1 MKKVLILGST
11 GSIGQSTLEVIKAN
25 NKDFSISGLV
35 AKSNKKLLL
44 EQANKFNVKKICL
57 INNDSKNDIFVSESE
72 IEDLIFSDQ
81 VVIVVAAISGIA
93 GLKTI
98 LSSIKAGKRILI
110 ANKEPL
116 VAAGQILMKEAKK
129 SNSEIIPIDSEHC
142 AIHQCLKNIERED
155 LNRIIITCSGGPFLG
170 KKITNFNKV
179 SVEDALNHPVW
190 KMGTKNLIDSASLM
204 NKALEIIEAK
214 WLFDLKSEQIDVII
228 HPQSIIHSMVETKD
242 NSILSVMSEPDMKI
256 CIAYGLGFPRK
267 IKSLSK
273 PLSLIENNLLEFINI
288 DQIDF
293 PSIKFARD
301 ALTSGGLMPAV
312 LNAANEIAVEKFINN
327 EIKFDLIFDTI
338 KHVMEKFDKEN
349 SKIDPSLEQILE
361 ANEKA
366 RSFSLNYICLLYT
379 SDAAD
384 E

>member
-81 VVIVVAAISGIA
+81 VDIVVAAISGIA

-142 AIHQCLKNIERED
+142 AIHQCLKNVERED
-155 LNRIIITCSGGPFLG
+155 LKRIIITCSGGPFLG
-170 KKITNFNKV
+170 KKITNFDKV

-366 RSFSLNYICLLYT
+366 RLFSLNYIKKI
-379 SDAAD
+379 
-384 E
+384 

>member
-81 VVIVVAAISGIA
+81 VDIVVAAISGIA

-98 LSSIKAGKRILI
+98 LSSIKAGKRVLI

-129 SNSEIIPIDSEHC
+129 SNSELIPIDSEHC

-170 KKITNFNKV
+170 KKITNFDKV

-338 KHVMEKFDKEN
+338 RHVMEKFDKEN

-366 RSFSLNYICLLYT
+366 RLFSLNYIKKI
-379 SDAAD
+379 
-384 E
+384 

>member
-81 VVIVVAAISGIA
+81 VDIVVAAISGIA

-116 VAAGQILMKEAKK
+116 VAAGHILMKEAKK

-170 KKITNFNKV
+170 KKITNFNEV

-256 CIAYGLGFPRK
+256 CIAYGLGYPRK

-366 RSFSLNYICLLYT
+366 KLYSLNYIKKI
-379 SDAAD
+379 
-384 E
+384 

>member
-81 VVIVVAAISGIA
+81 VDIVVAAISGIA

-155 LNRIIITCSGGPFLG
+155 LKRIIITCSGGPFLG

-366 RSFSLNYICLLYT
+366 RLFSLNYIKKI
-379 SDAAD
+379 
-384 E
+384 

>member
-11 GSIGQSTLEVIKAN
+11 GSIGRSTLEVIEAN
-25 NKDFSISGLV
+25 NEDFSLAGLV
-35 AKSNKKLLL
+35 AKSNEKLLL
-44 EQANKFNVKKICL
+44 EQANKYKVNNICL
-57 INNDSKNDIFVSESE
+57 INKKSKNDIFISESE
-72 IEDLIFSDQ
+72 VEDLIFSDQ
-81 VVIVVAAISGIA
+81 VDIVVAAISGIA

-98 LSSIKAGKRILI
+98 LSSIQAGKRVLI

-116 VAAGQILMKEAKK
+116 VAAGQILMEEAEQ

-142 AIHQCLKNIERED
+142 AIHQCLKNIEKED
-155 LNRIIITCSGGPFLG
+155 LKRIIITCSGGPLLG
-170 KKITNFNKV
+170 KKITNLNEV

-242 NSILSVMSEPDMKI
+242 NSIISVMSEPDMKI
-256 CIAYGLGFPRK
+256 CVAYGLGFPRK

-273 PLSLIENNLLEFINI
+273 PLSFFENNLLEFINI

-301 ALTSGGLMPAV
+301 ALISGGLMPTA

-338 KHVMEKFDKEN
+338 KHVMEKFDKKN
-349 SKIDPSLEQILE
+349 SKIQPNLEQIL
-361 ANEKA
+361 AADEKA
-366 RSFSLNYICLLYT
+366 RLFSLDYIKKT
-379 SDAAD
+379 Q
-384 E
+384 

>member
-11 GSIGQSTLEVIKAN
+11 GSIGQSTLEVIEAN
-25 NKDFSISGLV
+25 NEDFSLACLV
-35 AKSNKKLLL
+35 AKSNEKLLL
-44 EQANKFNVKKICL
+44 EQANKYKVNNICL
-57 INNDSKNDIFVSESE
+57 INKKSKNDIFISESE
-72 IEDLIFSDQ
+72 VEDLIFSDK
-81 VVIVVAAISGIA
+81 VDIVVAAISGIA

-98 LSSIKAGKRILI
+98 LSSIQAGKRVLI

-116 VAAGQILMKEAKK
+116 VAAGQILMEEAKQ

-142 AIHQCLKNIERED
+142 AIHQCLKNIEKED

-170 KKITNFNKV
+170 KKITNLNEV
-179 SVEDALNHPVW
+179 TVEDALNHPVW
-190 KMGTKNLIDSASLM
+190 KMGAKNLIDSASLM

-273 PLSLIENNLLEFINI
+273 PLSFFENNLLEFINI

-301 ALTSGGLMPAV
+301 ALVSGGLMPAA

-338 KHVMEKFDKEN
+338 KHVMEKFDKN
-349 SKIDPSLEQILE
+349 NLKIQPTLEQILATDEE
-361 ANEKA
+361 A
-366 RSFSLNYICLLYT
+366 RLFSLDYIKKIQ
-379 SDAAD
+379 
-384 E
+384 

>member
-81 VVIVVAAISGIA
+81 VDIVVAAISGIA

-170 KKITNFNKV
+170 KKITNFDKV
-179 SVEDALNHPVW
+179 SVEDVLNHPVW

-273 PLSLIENNLLEFINI
+273 PLSLIENNFLEFINI

-301 ALTSGGLMPAV
+301 ALTSGGLMPTV

-338 KHVMEKFDKEN
+338 KHVMEKFDKDN
-349 SKIDPSLEQILE
+349 SKNDPSLEQILE

-366 RSFSLNYICLLYT
+366 RLLSLNYIKKI
-379 SDAAD
+379 
-384 E
+384 

>member
-81 VVIVVAAISGIA
+81 VDIVVAAISGIA

-142 AIHQCLKNIERED
+142 AIHQCLRNIEKED

-366 RSFSLNYICLLYT
+366 RLFSLNYIKKI
-379 SDAAD
+379 
-384 E
+384 

>member
-81 VVIVVAAISGIA
+81 VDIVVAAISGIA

-170 KKITNFNKV
+170 KKITNFNQV

-366 RSFSLNYICLLYT
+366 RLYSLNYIKKI
-379 SDAAD
+379 
-384 E
+384 

>member
-11 GSIGQSTLEVIKAN
+11 GSIGQSTLEVIEAN
-25 NKDFSISGLV
+25 KEDFSLAGLV
-35 AKSNKKLLL
+35 AKSNEKLLL
-44 EQANKFNVKKICL
+44 EQANKYKVNNICL
-57 INNDSKNDIFVSESE
+57 INKKSKNDVFISESE

-81 VVIVVAAISGIA
+81 VDIVVAAISGIA

-98 LSSIKAGKRILI
+98 LSSIQAGKRVLI

-116 VAAGQILMKEAKK
+116 VAAGQILMEEAKK
-129 SNSEIIPIDSEHC
+129 SNAEIIPIDSEHC
-142 AIHQCLKNIERED
+142 AIHQCLKNIEKED

-170 KKITNFNKV
+170 KKNMNLKEV

-190 KMGTKNLIDSASLM
+190 KMGSKNLIDSASLM

-214 WLFDLKSEQIDVII
+214 WLFDLKNEQIDVII

-273 PLSLIENNLLEFINI
+273 PLSFFKNNLLEFINI

-349 SKIDPSLEQILE
+349 FKIDPSLEQILE

-366 RSFSLNYICLLYT
+366 RLFSLNYIKKI
-379 SDAAD
+379 
-384 E
+384 

>member
-81 VVIVVAAISGIA
+81 VDIVVAAISGIA

-301 ALTSGGLMPAV
+301 ALTSGGLMPAA

-338 KHVMEKFDKEN
+338 KHVMEKFNKEN
-349 SKIDPSLEQILE
+349 SEINPSLEQILE
-361 ANEKA
+361 ADKKA
-366 RSFSLNYICLLYT
+366 RLFSLNYIKKI
-379 SDAAD
+379 
-384 E
+384 

>member
-72 IEDLIFSDQ
+72 IEDLILSDQ
-81 VVIVVAAISGIA
+81 VDIVVAAISGIA

-366 RSFSLNYICLLYT
+366 RLYSLNYIKKI
-379 SDAAD
+379 
-384 E
+384 

>member
-81 VVIVVAAISGIA
+81 VDIVVAAISGIA

-349 SKIDPSLEQILE
+349 SKIDPSLEQILD

-366 RSFSLNYICLLYT
+366 RLFSLNYIKKI
-379 SDAAD
+379 
-384 E
+384 

>member
-25 NKDFSISGLV
+25 NKDFSISGLM

-81 VVIVVAAISGIA
+81 VDIVVAAISGIA

-179 SVEDALNHPVW
+179 SLEDALNHPVW

-366 RSFSLNYICLLYT
+366 RLFSLNYIKKI
-379 SDAAD
+379 
-384 E
+384 

>member
-1 MKKVLILGST
+1 LKKVLILGST

-81 VVIVVAAISGIA
+81 VDIVVAAISGIA

-170 KKITNFNKV
+170 KKITNFNEV

-366 RSFSLNYICLLYT
+366 RLFSLNYIKKI
-379 SDAAD
+379 
-384 E
+384 

>member
-81 VVIVVAAISGIA
+81 VDIVVAAISGIA

-349 SKIDPSLEQILE
+349 SKNDPSLEQILE
-361 ANEKA
+361 ANKKA
-366 RSFSLNYICLLYT
+366 RLFSLNYIKKI
-379 SDAAD
+379 
-384 E
+384 